1 MDNLVILRIGLLT
14 IQALINRR
22 NFLYPTTALGMF
34 QVQDGLW
41 RPVEVI
47 SNEGYLLVEH
57 FEGVA

>member
-1 MDNLVILRIGLLT
+1 
-14 IQALINRR
+14 
-22 NFLYPTTALGMF
+22 MF

-47 SNEGYLLVEH
+47 GNKGYLLVEH